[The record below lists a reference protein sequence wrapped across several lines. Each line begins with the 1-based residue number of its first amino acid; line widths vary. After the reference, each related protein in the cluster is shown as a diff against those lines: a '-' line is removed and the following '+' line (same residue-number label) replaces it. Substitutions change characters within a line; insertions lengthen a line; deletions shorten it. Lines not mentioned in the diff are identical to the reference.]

1 MPHRL
6 PGGSPAPGTM
16 YSPGGAAAPAGGPQ
30 KTTSPPAGSAA
41 GGPGPC
47 RSVTWR
53 RVDGPSPGGHRIRF
67 RRVSNPTCCATSEA
81 IVSQDPPACQVPGLW
96 RGTTSAR
103 PGTGTAERPVPAI
116 GRVGRPRNSPERGA
130 RYHPAAYAA
139 APRRAPPR
147 AGPGTPGPDAP
158 TTRRNGTREAPKRP
172 VHKIFV
178 LFRGPERPGRPARA
192 TGGPAPGPRPACSA
206 AGEQQLKF
214 C

>member
-1 MPHRL
+1 M
-6 PGGSPAPGTM
+6 STM

-81 IVSQDPPACQVPGLW
+81 IVPQDPPACQVLGLW

-130 RYHPAAYAA
+130 SLNPAAYAA
-139 APRRAPPR
+139 APRRAPPQRRTGHPR
-147 AGPGTPGPDAP
+147 ARRTHNPAQRHQGGPETAGTQNFCFVQGARAAGATGASDGRSGPGTPTGVFG
-158 TTRRNGTREAPKRP
+158 RR
-172 VHKIFV
+172 
-178 LFRGPERPGRPARA
+178 
-192 TGGPAPGPRPACSA
+192 
-206 AGEQQLKF
+206 
-214 C
+214 